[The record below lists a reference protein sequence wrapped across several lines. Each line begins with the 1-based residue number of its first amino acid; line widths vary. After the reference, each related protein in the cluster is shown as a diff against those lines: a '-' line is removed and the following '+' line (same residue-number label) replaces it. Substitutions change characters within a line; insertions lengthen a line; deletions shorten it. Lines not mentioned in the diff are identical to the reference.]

1 MAQQFDDSLVNS
13 IVGSGTHFRGH
24 IELSGLLRIDGDFS
38 GSVKTQ
44 GKVIVG
50 RGGRADCSIDAHTVV
65 IGGIVR
71 GNVYATDK
79 VIALESAIIIGN
91 IYATRLIAEEG
102 VLLDAGLMVSGE
114 GKPEMRSSAASTT
127 GAKAPVRRSRWSRGA
142 REGAAHGS
150 DRA

>member
-1 MAQQFDDSLVNS
+1 MAHHFDDSLVNS

-71 GNVYATDK
+71 GNIYATDK

-91 IYATRLIAEEG
+91 IYATRLIAEDG
-102 VLLDAGLMVSGE
+102 VLIDAGLMISGSE
-114 GKPEMRSSAASTT
+114 EAERKEMPMEARTPSAR
-127 GAKAPVRRSRWSRGA
+127 GRRSRWSRGA
-142 REGAAHGS
+142 REGAAYGS

>member
-1 MAQQFDDSLVNS
+1 MAQDFDDSLVNS

-102 VLLDAGLMVSGE
+102 VLIDAGLMVSGE
-114 GKPEMRSSAASTT
+114 GKPEARPTAGPGDGTRTA
-127 GAKAPVRRSRWSRGA
+127 VRRSRWSRGA
-142 REGAAHGS
+142 REGAAYGS
-150 DRA
+150 NRT

>member
-65 IGGIVR
+65 IGGVVR
-71 GNVYATDK
+71 GNIYATDK

-91 IYATRLIAEEG
+91 IYATRLIAEDG

-114 GKPEMRSSAASTT
+114 GSVES
-127 GAKAPVRRSRWSRGA
+127 KATPTESRTPYARGRRSRWSRGA

>member
-1 MAQQFDDSLVNS
+1 MAQQSDDSLVNS
-13 IVGSGTHFRGH
+13 IVGRGTHFRGH
-24 IELSGLLRIDGDFS
+24 LELSGLLRIDGDFS
-38 GSVKTQ
+38 GSIKTQ

-102 VLLDAGLMVSGE
+102 VLVDAGLMVSGT
-114 GKPEMRSSAASTT
+114 GKSEVRPVA
-127 GAKAPVRRSRWSRGA
+127 GAGQVTKTPVWRSRWSRGA
-142 REGAAHGS
+142 RQGAAYES
-150 DRA
+150 DRT

>member
-1 MAQQFDDSLVNS
+1 MAQHFDDSLVNS

-38 GSVKTQ
+38 GSVKTG

-71 GNVYATDK
+71 GNIYATDK

-91 IYATRLIAEEG
+91 IYATRLIAEDG
-102 VLLDAGLMVSGE
+102 VLIDAGLMISGDGEAERKATPTE
-114 GKPEMRSSAASTT
+114 GR
-127 GAKAPVRRSRWSRGA
+127 APYSRGRRSRWSRGA
-142 REGAAHGS
+142 REGAAYGS